1 MVIFI
6 DTGKPTR
13 EQIKEQLLN
22 SQITVYDDENAFLWH
37 LIRKVLDR
45 LNELYEEN
53 QSLNKTN
60 KVLYDENIQLREKL
74 LHFMNLKDDVKYLE
88 EKGVF

>member
-1 MVIFI
+1 MF
-6 DTGKPTR
+6 TAGKSWIAEGT
-13 EQIKEQLLN
+13 IVDILLYGERIM
-22 SQITVYDDENAFLWH
+22 QVFDDDN
-37 LIRKVLDR
+37 ICDVLDK